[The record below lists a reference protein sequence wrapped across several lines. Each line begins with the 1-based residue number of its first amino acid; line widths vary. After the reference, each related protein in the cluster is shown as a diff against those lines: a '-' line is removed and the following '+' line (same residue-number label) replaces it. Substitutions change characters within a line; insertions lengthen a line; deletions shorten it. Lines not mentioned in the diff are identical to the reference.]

1 MTYEA
6 GLADYALVDSKTALV
21 VGVIVWDGVQEY
33 DPGDGVEMVPLPYTD
48 EEDEKGE
55 TVRRYIGGIDWTYRD
70 GVFVDERPVE
80 DME

>member
-1 MTYEA
+1 MNEPENLR
-6 GLADYALVDSKTALV
+6 GYAHVVDGLV
-21 VGVIVWDGVQEY
+21 VNVSAWDGVQEY

-48 EEDEKGE
+48 EEDEEGE

-70 GVFVDERPVE
+70 GEFVDERPVE